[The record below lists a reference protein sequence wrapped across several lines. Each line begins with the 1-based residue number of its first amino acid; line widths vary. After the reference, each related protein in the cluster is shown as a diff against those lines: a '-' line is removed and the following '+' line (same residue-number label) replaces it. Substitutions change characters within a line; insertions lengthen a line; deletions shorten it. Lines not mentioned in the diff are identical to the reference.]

1 MVMSRRLY
9 GLCMLLAVTFL
20 TAGSVYAQ
28 ALPML
33 NSFRSRTFD
42 GTVNVSWPVE
52 FDGCIFLTDSV
63 VLSRSYGAVFRNC
76 RFESRSGKLY
86 MAESGSGMILSG
98 CEITGCDVFSFSRRP
113 DAADRN
119 YISDVTLN
127 GSELYVSEE
136 QESVIEIDGLGLA
149 GSVADGS
156 RGPLLMLMSAPKNVL
171 GAGETATLLVRGL
184 DDGMF
189 IGWHVSD
196 SMVSVKVGDDPFS
209 CLVTIPEQV
218 TGKKSFLVCA
228 YTEYGLEAACEL
240 SIMPQGETVVP
251 LERKVQ
257 KKRSLRKR
265 NR

>member
-1 MVMSRRLY
+1 MVISRRLY

-52 FDGCIFLTDSV
+52 FDGCTFLTDSV
-63 VLSRSYGAVFRNC
+63 VLSLSYGAVFRNC

-98 CEITGCDVFSFSRRP
+98 YEITGCDVFSFSRHP
-113 DAADRN
+113 EPTDRN
-119 YISDVTLN
+119 YVTDVNVN
-127 GSELYVSEE
+127 GSELYVPEE

-149 GSVADGS
+149 GSVAGGS
-156 RGPLLMLMSAPKNVL
+156 RGPLLMFVSATSNVL
-171 GAGETATLLVRGL
+171 RAGETATLRVRGL
-184 DDGMF
+184 EEGMF

-196 SMVSVKVGDDPFS
+196 STVSIKVCDDPFA
-209 CLVTIPEQV
+209 CMVTIPEQV
-218 TGKKSFLVCA
+218 TGKKRFLVCA

-240 SIMPQGETVVP
+240 CLMSKGETVVP

-257 KKRSLRKR
+257 KKRSSRRRSK
-265 NR
+265 